1 MYIMLFII
9 FKLLYVY
16 YTFKTT
22 NWIIFRIE
30 YEFLFSRKTI
40 LYFLIQSKQSLNI
53 NR

>member
-1 MYIMLFII
+1 MYIMLFML

-16 YTFKTT
+16 YIFKTT

-40 LYFLIQSKQSLNI
+40 YFLIQSKQSLNI
-53 NR
+53 NH

>member
-16 YTFKTT
+16 YIFKTT
-22 NWIIFRIE
+22 NWIILRVE
-30 YEFLFSRKTI
+30 YEFLFFRKTI
-40 LYFLIQSKQSLNI
+40 YFLIQSKQSLNI